1 VALEARLDHVRLLDR
16 GLLRLDEFERASCR
30 EEFSRIFGPAYE
42 LRDGGERVLFL
53 TGLPAHGART
63 VDPARLLGNE
73 IGPSLP
79 GRDAAELRRL
89 WTEIEMWLHGA
100 AFNAVRERAR
110 KPRVSALWMW
120 GADPLPGGLMEAGLA
135 ADAYYG
141 GDHLIA
147 ALARMDG
154 GGLGCARA
162 APMRLAEIDA
172 GASQVVVEFATLT
185 GAPHET
191 LDALDSNWFAPA
203 RSALQAG
210 DIQELEL
217 VANDRRFRIGARPQ
231 WKFWRRR
238 RPWLAT
244 LARTSL

>member
-1 VALEARLDHVRLLDR
+1 
-16 GLLRLDEFERASCR
+16 
-30 EEFSRIFGPAYE
+30 
-42 LRDGGERVLFL
+42 
-53 TGLPAHGART
+53 
-63 VDPARLLGNE
+63 
-73 IGPSLP
+73 
-79 GRDAAELRRL
+79 
-89 WTEIEMWLHGA
+89 
-100 AFNAVRERAR
+100 
-110 KPRVSALWMW
+110 
-120 GADPLPGGLMEAGLA
+120 MEAGLA

-147 ALARMDG
+147 ALARTG
-154 GGLGCARA
+154 RGGLGCARA